1 MAFSGH
7 DGRSSMSGYGGGFG
21 NSAVASL
28 ANVYA
33 GMNLQSRIEKRLARL
48 EAAMVRKVPTTH

>member
-1 MAFSGH
+1 
-7 DGRSSMSGYGGGFG
+7 MSGYGGGFG